1 MSIVIFGDLFSFPEG
16 QAATNRVYTY
26 ARGFI
31 ENGHKVH
38 VVCFLS
44 EFTDKF
50 QGETEGIK
58 YYQTFQQN
66 ERSGS
71 FIKRRW
77 QNLLKYVRTY
87 RILKQINREDRILAI
102 NSWTNLFGTLFFIW
116 LVSRLLGLKVITEC
130 SEHPM
135 MEFQD
140 SRRQKWWG
148 KLKFRMETFLF
159 DGVLCISRFLVD
171 YHKAHGVPDKKLFL
185 VPSTVDPT
193 RFSHTGL
200 RPVPDPYIGYFGS
213 LTFKRDSVDVLIRAF
228 AVFSQSNTHTKLV
241 LGGFCSP
248 SMREEMNQLIRD
260 LRITERVIVVDYLSR
275 QEVLTYISHADVLVM
290 ARSRDLASMASYPSK
305 LTEFLATGKPVI
317 SMNVGE
323 VADFLHD
330 GENAYLVEPSDH
342 EGLAAKLT
350 YVFEHYEEAKEAGI
364 RGKELTQTVF
374 HYNYQAKRILEY
386 FQTLN
391 R

>member
-1 MSIVIFGDLFSFPEG
+1 MSIVIFGDLFTFPEG

-31 ENGHKVH
+31 ENGVNVH

-44 EFTDKF
+44 DYKKTFEGT
-50 QGETEGIK
+50 TEGIH
-58 YYQTFQQN
+58 YHHTFRQS
-66 ERSGS
+66 ERSNS
-71 FIKRRW
+71 FFIRRW
-77 QNLLKYVRTY
+77 QNFQKYIRTY
-87 RILKQINREDRILAI
+87 QILKKINKEDKILAI

-116 LVSRLLGLKVITEC
+116 LASRLLGLKVITEC

-135 MEFQD
+135 LEFQEG
-140 SRRQKWWG
+140 RVRKIWG
-148 KLKFRMETFLF
+148 KMKFRLETFLF
-159 DGVLCISRFLVD
+159 DGVLCISRYLVD
-171 YHKAHGVPDKKLFL
+171 YHKHKGVSDRKLFL

-193 RFSHTGL
+193 RFNSTGA
-200 RPVPDPYIGYFGS
+200 RPIADPYVGYFGS
-213 LTFKRDSVDVLIRAF
+213 LSFKRDSVDVLIRAF
-228 AVFSQSNTHTKLV
+228 ALFSATHKTQKLV

-248 SMREEMNQLIRD
+248 EMKEEINQLISE
-260 LRITERVIVVDYLSR
+260 LGIGERVIVLDYLSR
-275 QEVLTYISHADVLVM
+275 QEVLTFITHADVLVM

-323 VADFLHD
+323 ISDFLRD
-330 GENAYLVEPSDH
+330 GENAYLVEPADH
-342 EGLAAKLT
+342 EGLARKLVHV
-350 YVFEHYEEAKEAGI
+350 YDHYEEAKQAGE
-364 RGKELTQTVF
+364 RGRELTQTVF

-386 FQTLN
+386 IQLLN